1 MSHSSSEETQK
12 QLEELV
18 AVASAGA
25 GGEVVAVIAE
35 PEISYPIKQD
45 EFERLPDY
53 VLDLIK
59 QSDSG
64 ELKTCTHEELLDEC
78 TAFFTNCVS
87 TNVALNDVHVSD
99 VTNV

>member
-1 MSHSSSEETQK
+1 MSSLSSEETQK
-12 QLEELV
+12 QLEEQV
-18 AVASAGA
+18 AVASAGT
-25 GGEVVAVIAE
+25 GCEVVAVIAE
-35 PEISYPIKQD
+35 SEISYPIKQD

-64 ELKTCTHEELLDEC
+64 ELKTCTHEELINQRA
-78 TAFFTNCVS
+78 AFFTNCVS
-87 TNVALNDVHVSD
+87 TNVALNDEHECN

>member
-1 MSHSSSEETQK
+1 MSDSSLEETQK
-12 QLEELV
+12 QLEEQV
-18 AVASAGA
+18 AVASAGT
-25 GGEVVAVIAE
+25 GCEVVAVIAE
-35 PEISYPIKQD
+35 PEVCYPIKQE

-64 ELKTCTHEELLDEC
+64 QLAACSHEELIDQR

-87 TNVALNDVHVSD
+87 TNVVLNDVHES
-99 VTNV
+99 NVANV

>member
-1 MSHSSSEETQK
+1 MSSSSSEETQK
-12 QLEELV
+12 QLEDVV
-18 AVASAGA
+18 AVASAGT
-25 GGEVVAVIAE
+25 GGEVVAIIAE
-35 PEISYPIKQD
+35 SEITYPIKQD

-53 VLDLIK
+53 VLNLIK

-87 TNVALNDVHVSD
+87 TNVALNDECVSD
-99 VTNV
+99 VTNI

>member
-1 MSHSSSEETQK
+1 MSNSFLEETQK
-12 QLEELV
+12 QLEEVV
-18 AVASAGA
+18 AAASAGT
-25 GGEVVAVIAE
+25 GCEVVAVIAE
-35 PEISYPIKQD
+35 SEISYPIKQD

-64 ELKTCTHEELLDEC
+64 ELKTCTHDELLDEC

-87 TNVALNDVHVSD
+87 TNVALNDDHESVVTHV
-99 VTNV
+99 